1 MKKFL
6 LTTVLLLMACGAMM
20 AAPAKRGVYKT
31 LKLAGGQEVR
41 AMLVGDEYGSV
52 WKGSDGSGAGF
63 GGGYGS
69 ACGDITIPTGV
80 TSVTASTEGISS
92 LSPSTLRRMSGTRS
106 TGGASTASPHGKE
119 ST

>member
-1 MKKFL
+1 
-6 LTTVLLLMACGAMM
+6 MACGAMM

-41 AMLVGDEYGSV
+41 AMLVGDEYGS
-52 WKGSDGSGAGF
+52 F
-63 GGGYGS
+63 
-69 ACGDITIPTGV
+69 CGDITITTGV

>member
-1 MKKFL
+1 
-6 LTTVLLLMACGAMM
+6 MACGAMM

-41 AMLVGDEYGSV
+41 AMLVGDEYGSF
-52 WKGSDGSGAGF
+52 WKGSNGNGAGI
-63 GGGYGS
+63 GGGKYLN
-69 ACGDITIPTGV
+69 CGNIRIEGV